1 MMYEL
6 NNRWTISSDKYNWIL
21 AETTIPATGKPYT
34 KKSYY
39 GTLEQI
45 SNVIINT
52 VAKDSLLRQSTT
64 KDENTPTIKHISL
77 LMEKITKDLELFL
90 KGVTNEKS

>member
-1 MMYEL
+1 MYKL

-21 AETTIPATGKPYT
+21 TETFKPVTGKPYN
-34 KKSYY
+34 KNSYF

-45 SNVIINT
+45 SNTIINT
-52 VAKDSLLRQSTT
+52 VAKDSLLRQSII
-64 KDENTPTIKHISL
+64 KDENTPTIKRINL